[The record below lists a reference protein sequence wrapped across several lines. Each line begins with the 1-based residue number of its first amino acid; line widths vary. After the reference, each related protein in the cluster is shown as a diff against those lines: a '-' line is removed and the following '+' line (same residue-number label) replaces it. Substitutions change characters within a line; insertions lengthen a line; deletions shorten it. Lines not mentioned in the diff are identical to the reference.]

1 MRNAWILIL
10 CAGSIWMLSS
20 PTVFAQAPSGSRP
33 FQIVTSN
40 LPPPEIGVEY
50 KAEIRVVGGKPPYQ
64 WTILQQSLP
73 RGLTLDSTRGVIF
86 GTPQSDAQFSV
97 LVQVADSSEPP
108 LTITKLMVSNP
119 GPLLAIRWT
128 DRPHISLDHMAGALR
143 VKNGSKDDVDLVV
156 IVVAVNEYGK
166 AFALRYERLT
176 LAKGVETPDLK
187 FDSSLPLGQYTLNVD
202 AVGEVPAKNAIYRD
216 RRELP
221 GFVVQSQ

>member
-10 CAGSIWMLSS
+10 CAGSIWMLSN
-20 PTVFAQAPSGSRP
+20 PTVFAQAPPSGRP

-128 DRPHISLDHMAGALR
+128 DRPHISLDHMAGAVR
-143 VKNGSKDDVDLVV
+143 VKNGSKADVDLVV

-176 LAKGVETPDLK
+176 LPRGAETPDLK
-187 FDSSLPLGQYTLNVD
+187 FDSSLPLGQYTLHAD
-202 AVGEVPAKNAIYRD
+202 AVGEVAAKNAIYRD
-216 RRELP
+216 RREIP
-221 GFVVQSQ
+221 GMIVQSQ